1 MFCQFCLFEKD
12 FWTLSQNS
20 FLFHLFDL
28 GNTEAAPVLQSAR
41 LRHFWRHYWVFHTQK
56 SNAFHSKTN
65 TLKFHIIF
73 VNHAKMHSL
82 TVSSKKK
89 KRRKRGKESRKGK
102 GRQGERQ
109 GESQGF
115 IRLPGYFL
123 PLYWPLHK
131 PFTPPSSRESQF
143 WMSPKVLLACLQV

>member
-41 LRHFWRHYWVFHTQK
+41 LRHFWRHHWVFHTQK

-73 VNHAKMHSL
+73 VNHEKMHSS

-89 KRRKRGKESRKGK
+89 KEGKEERKVGKAREGKEKGK
-102 GRQGERQ
+102 EKVKDLSG
-109 GESQGF
+109 SQDTFCHYIGHS
-115 IRLPGYFL
+115 INHLPHHHHENHSFE
-123 PLYWPLHK
+123 WAQR
-131 PFTPPSSRESQF
+131 S
-143 WMSPKVLLACLQV
+143 C